1 MGGTD
6 LHNTLIMDILKIG
19 PSRHPCSIP
28 MIIYSMLMN
37 NSVMMRRTKVKCQK
51 NVPWQFMY

>member
-1 MGGTD
+1 MGATD

-37 NSVMMRRTKVKCQK
+37 NSVMMRRTKVKCQI
-51 NVPWQFMY
+51 NIPWQFMY